1 VRCLGYSRGY
11 LAGVLKYFRNITA
24 LVPTAV
30 TIQLMKY
37 SAKANRQFRSLK
49 QALDPELRK
58 TQYKMATLLAQMDN
72 QEKRFNDASATI
84 RNKINNGESVEQNLT
99 NGLKIYKLSYRK
111 TKEDYI
117 RTDRVSDALIQQLK
131 DAEKVWMKTS
141 RRLTDEIDA
150 ALVDSGVLQDI
161 DDNIMIVMSA
171 T

>member
-1 VRCLGYSRGY
+1 
-11 LAGVLKYFRNITA
+11 
-24 LVPTAV
+24 
-30 TIQLMKY
+30 
-37 SAKANRQFRSLK
+37 
-49 QALDPELRK
+49 
-58 TQYKMATLLAQMDN
+58 MATLLAQMDN

-99 NGLKIYKLSYRK
+99 NGLNIYNLSYRK

-161 DDNIMIVMSA
+161 DETIMIVMSA